1 MVKLHQEQS
10 YITNLEFLMQ
20 YNFSVWSKSPIET
33 PKQDEEERIKLL
45 NACTVSQANKEVIRR
60 EVKALWNLLLD
71 EYNTSLQDSKL
82 L

>member
-10 YITNLEFLMQ
+10 YIRNLKFLMQ

-33 PKQDEEERIKLL
+33 AKRDKEERIKLL

-60 EVKALWNLLLD
+60 EVKAL
-71 EYNTSLQDSKL
+71 
-82 L
+82 

>member
-10 YITNLEFLMQ
+10 YIRNLKFLMQ

-33 PKQDEEERIKLL
+33 AKQDEEERIKLL
-45 NACTVSQANKEVIRR
+45 DACTVSQANKEVIRR
-60 EVKALWNLLLD
+60 EVKALWNLLFD

>member
-10 YITNLEFLMQ
+10 YIRNLKFLMQ

-33 PKQDEEERIKLL
+33 ANQDEEERIKLL
-45 NACTVSQANKEVIRR
+45 DACTVSQANKEVIRR
-60 EVKALWNLLLD
+60 EVKALWKLLFD
-71 EYNTSLQDSKL
+71 EYNSSLQDSKL